1 MSVLV
6 ALASGVLIALSFYLG
21 VKIVNRYLKGL
32 ENSQWKNFV
41 TVIVGFIILMIIL
54 TIPIL
59 FIGL

>member
-1 MSVLV
+1 MPVLV

-41 TVIVGFIILMIIL
+41 TAIVCFIILIVIL
-54 TIPIL
+54 TIPI
-59 FIGL
+59 FFMGL